1 MNKLFPI
8 LVRVGSVMV
17 FNANRVACSI
27 PSIVVASFFLL
38 KQQNKQIMERQF
50 DFRVAMET
58 LYVLVAD
65 VNAKEGLKILQ

>member
-1 MNKLFPI
+1 
-8 LVRVGSVMV
+8 
-17 FNANRVACSI
+17 
-27 PSIVVASFFLL
+27 
-38 KQQNKQIMERQF
+38 MERQF